1 MLNEIIQLLTANN
14 KIIILVLITLGMDV
28 ITGVLKAIVN
38 KELDSSKFRTGLLH
52 QFANL
57 LLLVFAIIVDVG
69 FSLNGSVGVVT
80 ATFIIGMSGISVL
93 ENLAASGI
101 AVPKVLTDTLAKI
114 NGKE

>member
-1 MLNEIIQLLTANN
+1 MLNEIIELLTANN

-28 ITGVLKAIVN
+28 ITGVLKAIIN

-57 LLLVFAIIVDVG
+57 LLLLFAVIVDVG
-69 FSLNGSVGVVT
+69 FSLNGSVGIVT
-80 ATFIIGMSGISVL
+80 ATFIIGMSGVSVL

-101 AVPKVLTDTLAKI
+101 AIPKPLTDTLAKI

>member
-1 MLNEIIQLLTANN
+1 MLNEIIELLTANN

-38 KELDSSKFRTGLLH
+38 KD
-52 QFANL
+52 L
-57 LLLVFAIIVDVG
+57 LLLLFAIIVDVG
-69 FSLNGSVGVVT
+69 FSLNGSVGIVT
-80 ATFIIGMSGISVL
+80 ATFIIGMSGVSVL

-101 AVPKVLTDTLAKI
+101 AIPKPLTDTLAKI

>member
-1 MLNEIIQLLTANN
+1 MLNEIIELLTANN

-28 ITGVLKAIVN
+28 ITGVLKAIIN

-57 LLLVFAIIVDVG
+57 LLLLFAVIVDVG
-69 FSLNGSVGVVT
+69 FSLNGSVGIVT
-80 ATFIIGMSGISVL
+80 ATFIIGMSGVSVL
-93 ENLAASGI
+93 ENLSASGI
-101 AVPKVLTDTLAKI
+101 AIPKPLTDTLAKI